1 MQGNINFIG
10 DLSGSIT
17 GEGGGS
23 TVSIDPTLTSGTK
36 IADFEIDGESGE
48 LYAPSGSGGVTPV
61 ISATAT
67 VDDTS
72 GDPEVNVVKT
82 GTDEAPSFAFNFTG
96 INGVQGQNG
105 TDGTSAYA
113 TVTKSGDTATIIC
126 TDDNG
131 TTTATVSDGENG
143 ADGSDGTSAYATVTK
158 SGDTATIT
166 CTDANGTTTASVS
179 DGHNGANGT
188 DGSSAYA
195 SVSKVGSTATI
206 TFTDANGTTTATVS
220 DGTNGQG
227 VPSGGTSGQ
236 YLKKDSSTD
245 YDTSFANIQASEVS
259 YDNTSSGMTAT
270 TSQGAIDELNS
281 SLTELNTRTTLYDDD
296 NILLIKRG
304 YTYCLTMFGATYS
317 DFQTALTTIQQYLP
331 ETASFSLVSDLQGK
345 RYLAPAFISNN
356 SVTIQIVGTY
366 NSSPTNWAS
375 ATSHVIYGTMTW
387 IR

>member
-206 TFTDANGTTTATVS
+206 TCTDANGTTTATVS